1 MLLLIFI
8 YNSFLVFGLNIF
20 YNDYEFTSRV
30 ASFSNAIVSV
40 IGGGFYILNMININL
55 FQYFIIY
62 NAVYTSTDIVLYIT
76 NKVSN
81 NDILE
86 MMVHHVFFLIAGY
99 CSYNLYLKPIY
110 YSYGMMSETS
120 TIFLNIRWFGH
131 NKYIKD
137 STIYTTLFWVSFLIF
152 RIINM
157 IYVSYSILTSSYN
170 YYFVL
175 VFPFVIL
182 NSIWFYKLTNKF
194 FGVGYKSG
202 P

>member
-8 YNSFLVFGLNIF
+8 YNIFLVFGLNLF
-20 YNDYEFTSRV
+20 FSDYEFTSRV
-30 ASFSNAIVSV
+30 ASFSNAV
-40 IGGGFYILNMININL
+40 ISMLGGSLYIMNMIDINI

-62 NAVYTSTDIVLYIT
+62 NAVYTSTDIVLYVT

-86 MMVHHVFFLIAGY
+86 MMIHHVFFLIGGY
-99 CSYNLYLKPIY
+99 CSYNLYIEPIY
-110 YSYGMMSETS
+110 YAYGMMSETS
-120 TIFLNIRWFGH
+120 TVFLNTRWFGH
-131 NKYIKD
+131 HKYIPD
-137 STIYTTLFWVSFLIF
+137 STIYTTLFWISFLIF

-157 IYVSYSILTSSYN
+157 IYISYSILNSSYN

-182 NSIWFYKLTNKF
+182 NSIWFYKLTIKLF
-194 FGVGYKSG
+194 MGKSRLL
-202 P
+202 